1 MRLTPA
7 GQTVLV
13 RPEMKALDS
22 VPFVLA
28 FGAVVACGA
37 GAAATGGGA
46 TPVDV
51 VDASTAIDAAIEASA
66 PPPDAG
72 IADAVLAD
80 AAVAVEDTDGAADG
94 GAACGVCPSYP
105 PWRRATTF
113 AAYPLNELSGI
124 VASRRDP
131 GIVYAHNDSGD
142 QPRFFAVE
150 AETGKARGEFLLKGV
165 QAIDWEDI
173 ALGPCTAGTCV
184 FLGDIGDNSHIRASI
199 SIYVVPEPALDP
211 AKGKAELTAF
221 ERWTLHYPDGA
232 HDAETLLVDPRSGDL
247 FIVTKE
253 LFGRGALYALPRPYV
268 GNAAMTLRRLN
279 TIQIPSVTTTLIT
292 GGDVHPC
299 APRVVLRSYGRVFE
313 FRGSK
318 QGDVASWLSGP
329 PALVIEG
336 APEPQGEAM
345 AYRADGFG
353 LYSST
358 EIPAGSMPA
367 PLAATSCR

>member
-1 MRLTPA
+1 
-7 GQTVLV
+7 
-13 RPEMKALDS
+13 MKELRS

-28 FGAVVACGA
+28 ASALVACGA
-37 GAAATGGGA
+37 GAAATGGGV

-51 VDASTAIDAAIEASA
+51 VDASTATDAAVEASA
-66 PPPDAG
+66 PPATEAGTNDAA
-72 IADAVLAD
+72 ILD
-80 AAVAVEDTDGAADG
+80 AAVATEDTDG
-94 GAACGVCPSYP
+94 GAACGVCPNYP
-105 PWRRATTF
+105 AWRRATTF
-113 AAYPLNELSGI
+113 AAYPLNELSGV

-131 GIVYAHNDSGD
+131 GVVYAHNDSGD

-199 SIYVVPEPALDP
+199 SVYVVPEPALDP

-221 ERWTLHYPDGA
+221 ERWTLHYPDGP

-247 FIVTKE
+247 FLVTKE

-268 GNAAMTLRRLN
+268 ANAAMTLRRLN

-329 PALVIEG
+329 PTLVIDG
-336 APEPQGEAM
+336 APEPQGEAI

-367 PLAATSCR
+367 PLSATSCR